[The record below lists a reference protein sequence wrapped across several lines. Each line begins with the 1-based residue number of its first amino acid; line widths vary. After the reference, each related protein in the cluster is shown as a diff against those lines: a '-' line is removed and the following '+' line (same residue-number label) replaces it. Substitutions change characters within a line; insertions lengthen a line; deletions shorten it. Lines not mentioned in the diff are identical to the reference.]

1 MWCSVEQLT
10 NLMQRPALRL
20 RRDDEHAAVSGRD
33 AGPTALERI
42 GAQLGQQ
49 FDDTLG
55 RHFLSLGAEGLL
67 DHIAGHSD
75 DGIPLQRC
83 MVQDTAAHALSS
95 SAGH

>member
-20 RRDDEHAAVSGRD
+20 RRDDEHAPYRAAMPVSR
-33 AGPTALERI
+33 ALERI